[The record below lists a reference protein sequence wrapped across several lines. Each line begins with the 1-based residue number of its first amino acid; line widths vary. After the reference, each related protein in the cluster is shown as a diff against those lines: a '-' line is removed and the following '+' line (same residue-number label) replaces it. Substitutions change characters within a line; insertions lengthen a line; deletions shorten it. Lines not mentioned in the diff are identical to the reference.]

1 VLTGS
6 GTLIHDDPQLDV
18 RLVPTPR
25 QPLRVVLDSRLRSP
39 LTARIF
45 QQPDSVLV
53 YAAQPPADRLQAFTA
68 HGIEVV
74 GMANAQGQVELTA
87 MLADLGRR
95 GINELHVEA
104 GGQLNGSLVREGLV
118 DEYLI
123 YLAPKLLGSGLDM
136 AAFGPLASLAQAPQL
151 RFHDIE
157 RVGCDLR
164 ILARPLVS

>member
-1 VLTGS
+1 
-6 GTLIHDDPQLDV
+6 
-18 RLVPTPR
+18 
-25 QPLRVVLDSRLRSP
+25 
-39 LTARIF
+39 
-45 QQPDSVLV
+45 
-53 YAAQPPADRLQAFTA
+53 
-68 HGIEVV
+68 
-74 GMANAQGQVELTA
+74 

-136 AAFGPLASLAQAPQL
+136 AAFGPLASLAHAPQL

-157 RVGCDLR
+157 RVGCDVR
-164 ILARPLVS
+164 ILARPLALDAEGHTSSPTPRPANVKPPPSNTQRSVPHVSSAAAMLPHTPAGLLDGGGQPIAL